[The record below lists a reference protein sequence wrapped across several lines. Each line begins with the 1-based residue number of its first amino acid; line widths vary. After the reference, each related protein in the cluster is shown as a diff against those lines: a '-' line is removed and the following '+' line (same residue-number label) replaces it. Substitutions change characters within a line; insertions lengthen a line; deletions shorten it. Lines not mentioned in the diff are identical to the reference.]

1 MATFITDNQLLVSV
15 AARMSSDTTNAP
27 AMGPHVAV
35 LVTEANLSSYDV
47 IVGVLIRRGYTLD
60 QINNWD
66 ARVSWSLRVGAC
78 HFFRALSANKPVAS
92 YIDPNA
98 GICKCEADLETA
110 PIIIGGTEAT
120 YGAGLPISGTIPD
133 SEGDTYLKR
142 QIRDEDWTY

>member
-1 MATFITDNQLLVSV
+1 MATFISDAQLLTSVS
-15 AARMSSDTTNAP
+15 ARMSSDNTNAQT
-27 AMGPHVAV
+27 MGPHVAV

-47 IVGVLIRRGYTLD
+47 IVGILIRRGYTLD

-66 ARVSWSLRVGAC
+66 ARTTWSLRVGAC

-110 PIIIGGTEAT
+110 PIVISGIEAT
-120 YGAGLPISGTIPD
+120 YGSGLPVTGTIPD
-133 SEGDTYLKR
+133 SDDDTDLKR
-142 QIRDEDWTY
+142 QIRDDEWSY